1 MRYCNRCVD
10 YSRVLAGIVL
20 VGSLIASPALA
31 QQALFAATDP
41 PTDQSLEEQWQDVLR
56 GEYVTVDFDA
66 LRAVADPAL
75 SGDRVVLT
83 LLDGVSVTA
92 VEQRVD
98 WMASDRY
105 VWVGTVEGVP
115 RSEVSLVSNRGV
127 LAGEVM
133 MNGQAYLIRPVR
145 ESKHLVF
152 EVDRSAFPEVEDI
165 VLEPPG
171 NTTPQAPRQQGS
183 SKANLTENID
193 LMIIYTEPAMNQA
206 GGLAALEA
214 IIMGGVGR
222 MNTATVNSGQTHTF
236 TVVDIREVVYTETG
250 SSADVQRLQ
259 NPSDGHMDEVH
270 TWRDDVGADMVGMVV
285 STAYPFCGVAFN
297 INDPVG
303 NPNADAN
310 AFNLTIW
317 NCVDGNRSL
326 AHEFGH
332 NMGMRHDPF
341 VDPTLSPDPYNH
353 GHTNPVAGN
362 EFRTI
367 LAYNNACSA
376 VGLSCPRMSYW
387 SDPNLT
393 INGDVVGTA
402 ATSDNARALDE
413 RAAAIAAF
421 RTTVSPG
428 PFTRYV
434 SPTGNDAGNDCTN
447 AGNPCAT
454 VSHAV
459 AQALD
464 GDTINI
470 AAGDYDEPEMVID
483 KELIFEGEGVVY

>member
-1 MRYCNRCVD
+1 MCCRKRCVD

-31 QQALFAATDP
+31 QQSLFSATNAP
-41 PTDQSLEEQWQDVLR
+41 SDQSLEQQWQDVLR
-56 GEYVTVDFDA
+56 GEYVTVDFAA

-75 SGDRVVLT
+75 SGDRIVLT

-92 VEQRVD
+92 AEQRVD
-98 WMASDRY
+98 WMAADRY

-115 RSEVSLVSNRGV
+115 GSEVSLASNRGV
-127 LAGEVM
+127 LAGEVTL
-133 MNGQAYLIRPVR
+133 GDQAYQIRPVR
-145 ESKHLVF
+145 EGKHLVF

-165 VLEPPG
+165 VLEPAG
-171 NTTPQAPRQQGS
+171 NAAPPAPRQQGG

-193 LMIIYTEPAMNQA
+193 LMIVFTDPARTQA
-206 GGLAALEA
+206 GGQAALEA
-214 IIMGGVGR
+214 IIMNGVGR
-222 MNTATVNSGQTHTF
+222 MNTATMNSGQTHTF
-236 TVVDIREVVYTETG
+236 TLVDIREVIYTETG
-250 SSADVQRLQ
+250 SSTDVQRLQ

-297 INDPVG
+297 INDPLG
-303 NPNADAN
+303 NPNAAAN

-341 VDPTLSPDPYNH
+341 VDPTPTPDPYNH
-353 GHTNPVAGN
+353 GYTNPVAGN
-362 EFRTI
+362 TFRTI
-367 LAYNNACSA
+367 MAYNNACSA
-376 VGLSCPRMSYW
+376 MGLNCPRMSYW
-387 SDPNLT
+387 SDPTLT
-393 INGDVVGTA
+393 INGDVVGTV
-402 ATSDNARALDE
+402 TEEHNARALDE

-421 RTTVSPG
+421 RTLVPPG
-428 PFTRYV
+428 PVTRYV
-434 SPTGNDAGNDCTN
+434 APMGNDAGNDCTN

-454 VSHAV
+454 VTHAV

-470 AAGDYDEPEMVID
+470 AAGDYDEPAMVID
-483 KELIFEGEGVVY
+483 KELTFEGEGVVY